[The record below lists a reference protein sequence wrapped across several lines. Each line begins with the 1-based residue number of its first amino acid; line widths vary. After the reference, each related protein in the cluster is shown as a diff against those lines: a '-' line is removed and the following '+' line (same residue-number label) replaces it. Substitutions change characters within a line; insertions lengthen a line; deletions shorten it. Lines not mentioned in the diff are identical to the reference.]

1 MASLLPYIKPSRAI
15 SRLHIPCIS
24 QETIAGGA
32 LHFPFILISESSQL
46 TRIIQAQIESDHGS
60 PVKHVFLLLDKDTY
74 LLGDDKSSALNN
86 ETVERCWQKAYES
99 YRADGSAI
107 LLADQIGEDGH
118 IRRFQPLFYCQSRDT
133 FFHPPCPHCGNPLTL
148 CTDDDLLISCG
159 LQAYSHSLRR
169 YLYCRECL
177 DTTGRSEFYASSPDT
192 TDPASVKD
200 LHHMITG
207 FGSLNE
213 AEGQE
218 FPCPACPLK
227 GECYGEQDL
236 ALTRIVPFSFYPF
249 HLLILESAS
258 INAIDFLAMLG
269 GASFEELR
277 DRLETNRLFG
287 RIPCIEN
294 VALRAAKFS
303 PFLFENED
311 RFFLEIL
318 YLKLSFL
325 GQLARIV
332 FSDTSSLWNTPQDIC
347 LDRVWINL
355 SHQESLLP
363 FFWNFQ
369 ASLTDIGTAA
379 LDHQPITPPLSSNYA
394 LGILWFHGLL
404 ENQALQAKDITT
416 ILAKGLQRHD
426 ALTTTF
432 DESVV
437 MDEYPHLLGPE
448 NIFWNSHGKS
458 LPEEWSCLWQDA
470 LGLGWALL
478 KSSVSGE
485 SRLSEE
491 DFWKAFENLREEIRN
506 TLFQPGP
513 ARAKQEVGASV
524 NIALSGIL
532 QQILSKWSA
541 QPQHREDTLEET
553 VVLSEDAMAHTQSGQ
568 AFEGELEETRI
579 VQTGQQSPETD
590 PGTGY
595 SEDGDVLETV
605 ILSGDDVPALHPQ
618 KIDDDIPETVMMKP
632 DEIVPD
638 IHSPEPQ
645 PPVPDSGSH
654 GTPGGIEDDL
664 EETILLR
671 PEHESVLVSTRSGN
685 DTAHSSEPVQP
696 PSPQEQ
702 GIPQDPGQDDDFAET
717 IILGSDAGDARGT
730 LNQNQEAGQPSDTSD
745 RGDTPGSTD
754 EEDFLAETIILKPD
768 NDKG

>member
-1 MASLLPYIKPSRAI
+1 MVMPSLLPYIRSSRAI

-24 QETIAGGA
+24 RETSAGGA
-32 LHFPFILISESSQL
+32 LRFPFILISESSPL

-60 PVKHVFLLLDKDTY
+60 PVKQVFLLLDKDTY
-74 LLGDDKSSALNN
+74 LLPDDKSRGLNN
-86 ETVERCWQKAYES
+86 ETVERCWQRAYER

-133 FFHPPCPHCGNPLTL
+133 FFHPPCPNCGRPLTL

-177 DTTGRSEFYASSPDT
+177 DTTGRSEFYASAPDN
-192 TDPASVKD
+192 TDPASIKD
-200 LHHMITG
+200 LHRMITG

-213 AEGQE
+213 AEDQK

-227 GECYGEQDL
+227 NECYGEQDL

-258 INAIDFLAMLG
+258 INALDFLALLS

-277 DRLETNRLFG
+277 DRLEANRLFG
-287 RIPCIEN
+287 RIPYLEN
-294 VALRAAKFS
+294 IAIRAAKSS

-332 FSDTSSLWNTPQDIC
+332 FSDTNSLWNTPQDTC

-355 SHQESLLP
+355 THQESLLP
-363 FFWNFQ
+363 FFWDFQ

-379 LDHQPITPPLSSNYA
+379 LDHPPITPPLSNTYV
-394 LGILWFHGLL
+394 LGTLWFHGLL
-404 ENQALQAKDITT
+404 GNQALEAKDITT
-416 ILAKGLQRHD
+416 LLAKGLQRYD

-432 DESVV
+432 DETAV

-448 NIFWNSHGKS
+448 NIFWNPHEKP
-458 LPEEWSCLWQDA
+458 LPEEWSCLWRDA
-470 LGLGWALL
+470 LGLGWGLL
-478 KSSVSGE
+478 KSSVPGG

-491 DFWKAFENLREEIRN
+491 NFWKAFDTLREEIRT

-513 ARAKQEVGASV
+513 VRAEQEAGTSV
-524 NIALSGIL
+524 NVAIHEIL
-532 QQILSKWSA
+532 LQILSKWSA
-541 QPQHREDTLEET
+541 QPQRREDALEET
-553 VVLSEDAMAHTQSGQ
+553 VVLSEGAQSHTQSGQ
-568 AFEGELEETRI
+568 ALETELEETRI
-579 VQTGQQSPETD
+579 IQTGQRSPETD

-595 SEDGDVLETV
+595 TDDGDVLETV

-632 DEIVPD
+632 DEIVR
-638 IHSPEPQ
+638 PEPQ
-645 PPVPDSGSH
+645 PPVPGSGSH
-654 GTPGGIEDDL
+654 ETPGGIEDDL
-664 EETILLR
+664 EETILLN
-671 PEHESVLVSTRSGN
+671 PEHESVLVSTRSGD

-696 PSPQEQ
+696 PSPREQ
-702 GIPQDPGQDDDFAET
+702 GIPQDPGRDNDFAET
-717 IILGSDAGDARGT
+717 IILSNDAGDARVT

-745 RGDTPGSTD
+745 RGDTPGSTG